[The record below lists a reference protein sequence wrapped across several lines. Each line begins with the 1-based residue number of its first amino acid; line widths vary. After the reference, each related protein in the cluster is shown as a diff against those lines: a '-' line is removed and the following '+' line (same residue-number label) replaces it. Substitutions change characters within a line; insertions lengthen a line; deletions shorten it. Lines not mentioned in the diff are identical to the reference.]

1 MTGWSENDAQLL
13 VADVPGARIGRHTFS
28 RMSCDLLMDVLL

>member
-1 MTGWSENDAQLL
+1 MTGWSQNDAQLL
-13 VADVPGARIGRHTFS
+13 MAGVPGARTGRHTFS